1 MTLARLFKLALV
13 ALVLAAPSCHDAAP
27 ARGPNLLFVVFDTT
41 RPDHLSAYGY
51 EKPTTPRLE
60 ALAARG
66 ARFDRVRSAST
77 LTPVSAASFFT
88 GQLPPKTGIRSL
100 FMFSKNGLSPD
111 VTPLAELLTQSGR
124 RTAAFVSA
132 PPMGHRYGFDR
143 GFEVFDDD
151 VKEHAEA
158 LRAQKI
164 GNAYQRRADAT
175 TDRALAWLKKHKTEQ
190 AAEPFG
196 LVVHYFD
203 AHDPSLV
210 PPRAF
215 LEPRVSFDLPAD
227 LDQIGHL
234 AGLFDGAEPGQ
245 GGPRAA
251 DLIELY
257 DAEIEYMD
265 SQLGR
270 LLDTLEAQGTLD
282 DTLIVVLADHGES
295 LGQHDFWTHGLMWD
309 EQLHVPLILAGP
321 DPNTFSDLPAV
332 PKGATFDDPVSLVDL
347 VPSLIDLLDLHRPP
361 GLHGRSFTPLFN
373 PDTAH
378 EYLWRPALSE
388 VHNSPADKTGR
399 PPALFAVTSWP
410 WKLIVQPGH
419 PDKLF
424 NLETDPTELTDL
436 AQSSGE
442 THATTIR
449 ALATMLGAAGLVE
462 GGSVPN
468 LEDLDPDERAMLE
481 KLGYL

>member
-1 MTLARLFKLALV
+1 MRPLSVIRLGLV
-13 ALVLAAPSCHDAAP
+13 ALALAWPSACSKSAPENQT
-27 ARGPNLLFVVFDTT
+27 NLLFVVFDTT

-66 ARFDRVRSAST
+66 TRFDRVRSAST

-88 GQLPPKTGIRSL
+88 GQLPPKTGVRSL

-111 VTPLAELLTQSGR
+111 VTPLAELLSQSGR
-124 RTAAFVSA
+124 STAAFVSA

-143 GFEVFDDD
+143 GFDVFDDD

-175 TDRALAWLKKHKTEQ
+175 TDRALEWLDANQ
-190 AAEPFG
+190 DEPFG

-215 LEPRVSFDLPAD
+215 LESRVSFDLPAD
-227 LDQIGHL
+227 LDERGHL
-234 AGLFDGAEPGQ
+234 DNLFDGAEPGQ

-251 DLIELY
+251 DLIELF

-265 SQLGR
+265 TQLGR
-270 LLDTLEAQGTLD
+270 LLDTLATRGDLGNTL
-282 DTLIVVLADHGES
+282 VVMLADHGES

-321 DPNTFSDLPAV
+321 GIPE
-332 PKGATFDDPVSLVDL
+332 GATLQDPVSLVDL
-347 VPSLIDLLDLHRPP
+347 VPSLTNLLNLKRPA

-373 PDTAH
+373 PETAH
-378 EYLWRPALSE
+378 EFLWRPALSE
-388 VHNSPADKTGR
+388 VHNSPGDKTGR

-410 WKLIVQPGH
+410 WKLIVQPGS

-424 NLETDPTELTDL
+424 NLESDPAELTDL
-436 AQSSGE
+436 ARTSGE
-442 THATTIR
+442 DHSATIR
-449 ALATMLGAAGLVE
+449 ALAAMLGAAGLVE
-462 GGSVPN
+462 GGTVPN
-468 LEDLDPDERAMLE
+468 LEDLDPEERAMLE